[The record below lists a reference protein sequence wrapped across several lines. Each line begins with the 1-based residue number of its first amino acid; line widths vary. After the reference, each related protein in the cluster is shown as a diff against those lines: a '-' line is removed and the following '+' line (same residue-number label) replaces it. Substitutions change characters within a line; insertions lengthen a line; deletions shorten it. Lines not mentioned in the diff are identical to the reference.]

1 MPTDLSDLG
10 AWVRYLILPVTTLTI
25 MSLAGTIRYVRNAM
39 LDALSQDYIR
49 TARSKGLSEKVVIY
63 SHAFRNALIPIITVV
78 IAQIGSLFSGSMVAE
93 QIFSWNGLGR
103 VLVTALNRRDSMT
116 VIALNMFYAVIY
128 LVSNFVCDL
137 AYALVDPRI
146 KLD

>member
-1 MPTDLSDLG
+1 M
-10 AWVRYLILPVTTLTI
+10 
-25 MSLAGTIRYVRNAM
+25 
-39 LDALSQDYIR
+39 
-49 TARSKGLSEKVVIY
+49 SEKVVIY

-78 IAQIGSLFSGSMVAE
+78 IAQIGTLFSGSMVAE

-116 VIALNMFYAVIY
+116 VIALNMFYAIIY